1 MDPSSKHKLLLKSKL
16 KKKMKLKLVKSLDET
31 KDSMHHVAKKETKAK
46 LKSRAKP
53 KLIIDDEP
61 TALAGKSTMAKPKP
75 GAGAGADAGAGTGIV
90 IDSGSGPI
98 TISKY
103 SVSSKVEPKKRVLAT
118 DDIKKD
124 LDTKLLIDGIE
135 RLNFTEKSNTYK
147 YEPDLN
153 TNLSDLSV
161 IKPNEKFYIC
171 AYRINNTGLKPFIQY
186 CFHKDS
192 KDILSFPVLKHSGKK
207 SVDKQGSDFINY
219 IFKENPECSFFTR
232 IREGHNY
239 LFYNVSVKEK
249 EYGHFIRKKSQ
260 WWWALMTEIVN
271 YKKIINFDIH
281 PNVYAIFINNPSL
294 IYLKDKDDEIIE
306 IPEVGFHGTYYGLL
320 NMISTYGL
328 RPSTINSMMGPY
340 YYFGTFRK
348 AVRYAGWTSTYKSR
362 EIDGVVVADKE
373 GRYERGGIARFAIFL
388 GKMKVFLN
396 QPNERN
402 DYSELVE
409 QRIKRNPRD
418 KRWEDLT
425 IKLHDHNGK
434 WAEEY
439 DSCYIGR
446 VKLSNGGLFMKNP
459 EFILKNFEQ
468 QHILTIHELDKK
480 TLKRNWDGNY
490 NKYNIL

>member
-1 MDPSSKHKLLLKSKL
+1 MDPSSKHNLLLKSKL

-340 YYFGTFRK
+340 YYFGTFR
-348 AVRYAGWTSTYKSR
+348 
-362 EIDGVVVADKE
+362 
-373 GRYERGGIARFAIFL
+373 
-388 GKMKVFLN
+388 
-396 QPNERN
+396 
-402 DYSELVE
+402 
-409 QRIKRNPRD
+409 
-418 KRWEDLT
+418 
-425 IKLHDHNGK
+425 
-434 WAEEY
+434 
-439 DSCYIGR
+439 
-446 VKLSNGGLFMKNP
+446 
-459 EFILKNFEQ
+459 
-468 QHILTIHELDKK
+468 
-480 TLKRNWDGNY
+480 
-490 NKYNIL
+490 